1 MKLHNLNFLLTILT
15 SFLLLACSGMRE
27 DRVQL
32 SARQGGACEV
42 QFWMENEDTRS
53 SVASDLH
60 SVCWEDG
67 DHLALWA
74 FKPDHS
80 QALSAQD
87 FSIYG
92 RSSQR
97 AYFSSTLASPMA
109 EGTYTYW
116 ATSPLPTRNKDG
128 YVTFAIPEEQDG
140 KGAGIMFSNMV
151 QAGPLKTREEYEP
164 AERFALEMGQQL
176 HLLRF
181 YIQDDEQLLD
191 GEKVERIEFIFPS
204 DVTGSLRTAI
214 PVTAEPGV
222 YPSAEQTLQ
231 DGSPNL
237 NLALDQKLAVS
248 AGTKRYYAFAT
259 IFPHRWGQDES
270 FSARLYSQSKI
281 AIVDDILLGGRNMQA
296 GHATSVRL
304 TPNRLREYRR
314 IFINFRSNPIGE
326 PIRSIT
332 LTAPSGCKW
341 GDKTGNT
348 YTISTGGN
356 ILPGESFLIE
366 YEDASAFRTLSG
378 KTITVSFDSEHLTC
392 TQNITLPNLSTAS
405 STTLNLDVAPLLDE
419 DFSGVEEFS
428 SNDAYSS
435 GFNSGAKD
443 PYTFLNGW
451 AGARCGAKA
460 GVGVRIACRRETS
473 ADYDARM
480 ESAPLSCKIKKA
492 VTLRVTFDYGSGG
505 SYTTLFG
512 SANGQTVYVGY
523 ITTTSNYQSNS
534 TAGTYPL
541 SFHIDASDCDGN
553 DGGYS
558 STSNSYNKTFTAP
571 VTDILRISWRTAV
584 DHKAGANNNTD
595 WLYVD
600 NVKVVVVP

>member
-27 DRVQL
+27 DAVRL
-32 SARQGGACEV
+32 SARQDGACEV
-42 QFWMENEDTRS
+42 QFCIDNEDTRT

-87 FSIYG
+87 FAIYG

-116 ATSPLPTRNKDG
+116 AASPLPTRNKDG
-128 YVTFAIPEEQDG
+128 YVTFAIPEKQDG
-140 KGAGIMFSNMV
+140 KGAGIMLSNLV
-151 QAGPLKTREEYEP
+151 QAGPLKPREEYEP
-164 AERFALEMGQQL
+164 AERFALEMSQQL

-181 YIQDDEQLLD
+181 YIQDDEQLLGD
-191 GEKVERIEFIFPS
+191 EKVERMEFIFPS

-237 NLALDQKLAVS
+237 NLTLDSKLEVS
-248 AGTKRYYAFAT
+248 AGTTRHYAFAT
-259 IFPHRWGQDES
+259 IFPRQWGADES
-270 FSARLYSQSKI
+270 FSARLYSQSRI
-281 AIVDDILLGGRNMQA
+281 AIIDDILLGGRNMQA

-326 PIRSIT
+326 PIKSIT

-356 ILPGESFLIE
+356 ILPGDSFLIE

-378 KTITVSFDSEHLTC
+378 KTITASFDSEHLTC
-392 TQNITLPNLSTAS
+392 TQSITLPNLSTAS

-428 SNDAYSS
+428 SNDAYTG

-443 PYTFLNGW
+443 PYAFLNGW

-480 ESAPLSCKIKKA
+480 ESAPLACKIKKA

-505 SYTTLFG
+505 SYTTLIG
-512 SANGQTVYVGY
+512 KAVGQTVYVGY
-523 ITTTSNYQSNS
+523 ITTTSNYKSNS
-534 TAGTYPL
+534 TEGTYPL
-541 SFHIDASDCDGN
+541 SFHIDAADCDGN

-584 DHKAGANNNTD
+584 DHKAGTNNNTD